1 MSRETGRMNL
11 DWETEEKEEEKKQR
25 MSRETG
31 RMNLDWETEEKEEE
45 KKQRMSREAENIE
58 RRTGRMSLDWET
70 EEKEEEKTPESDSAF
85 LIPHGPHKLE
95 CETNEAKVER
105 LKKETNAI
113 IDETK
118 KIEHDHAAHDNEMY
132 ALQEKIDASNKR
144 KKAFLNKNKEQME
157 KLGIKDENIKAFVE
171 KLKEQRTK
179 LKEQVEAKNNEFED
193 LNANIADNE
202 YEEKNVK
209 ELLKRENARLSSPG
223 VTDFEVTIAVFEDDL
238 VVDDDDEPSGYRYI
252 FNKVQKRNGRFE
264 YTLNEDVVYRDILK
278 NAMIGSFSME
288 SKKWTV
294 SRREKHEQKQ
304 QELTENTQF
313 WNNIHI
319 IETRTFTEYANYGGF
334 FQGMITIQCPKGKV
348 GKLKKLFKD
357 WYESMSSP
365 TAKRDAEENAR
376 VLVLSK
382 GVKTVPAVQE
392 KPYRVGLWKFKWKKW
407 FMIQS

>member
-105 LKKETNAI
+105 LKKETKAI
-113 IDETK
+113 VDETK
-118 KIEHDHAAHDNEMY
+118 KIEHDHAAKAQAHIEEMDEIQKRINTSNE
-132 ALQEKIDASNKR
+132 R
-144 KKAFLNKNKEQME
+144 KKQFLKTNKQKME
-157 KLGIKDENIKAFVE
+157 KLGITDGNIKAFVE

-179 LKEQVEAKNNEFED
+179 LKEQVEAKNNEFDD
-193 LNANIADNE
+193 LNTNIKDNQ
-202 YEEKNVK
+202 YQEKNVK
-209 ELLKRENARLSSPG
+209 KLLERENARLSDTG
-223 VTDFEVTIAVFEDDL
+223 VTDFEVDMAFFKDEM
-238 VVDDDDEPSGYRYI
+238 VDQYGNYI
-252 FNKVQKRNGRFE
+252 FYNINHYNYG
-264 YTLNEDVVYRDILK
+264 LDEDFQYRDILK
-278 NAMIGSFSME
+278 DRMIRSFSMK
-288 SKKWTV
+288 SKKLTAGG
-294 SRREKHEQKQ
+294 RTKQENKQEQLKDDP
-304 QELTENTQF
+304 QF

-319 IETRTFTEYANYGGF
+319 IKTGTFKEYGSYQEF
-334 FQGMITIQCPKGKV
+334 VQGKITIQCPKEKAD
-348 GKLKKLFKD
+348 KLKKFFVD
-357 WYESMSSP
+357 WRSS
-365 TAKRDAEENAR
+365 TSSRSGQREAENNAC
-376 VLVLSK
+376 VLVLSE
-382 GVKTVPAVQE
+382 GLKTVPAVQE